1 MNGFALDFRT
11 ALRSL
16 RRSPTFTVTAVLI
29 LGLGIGMSVAM
40 WTVFQAVLLRPIPV
54 QSPGRIVLPRALN
67 REGSDVAL
75 TQGEVDQIRHASR
88 TMRDIAAFEHFGAYQ
103 FPKLDGD
110 RPLPLAGTQVDGR
123 FFDVLG
129 VHPVLGRL
137 LRPDDDSMSRV
148 MVLSY
153 GAWQRYFDG
162 DPSVI
167 GRRFRQPQLGVT
179 YAIVGV
185 APAGIDYPAGTD
197 YWEPLAY
204 PGLLD
209 DVIAR
214 LAPNVSLAAARNEF
228 LNLNKELDRQRP
240 SPYNVSGADIRTFD
254 TAVVGNV
261 RPVLVLLIAAV
272 GLLLLIA
279 CVNIGNLLLLRATV
293 RSHEFD
299 VRRALGATYG
309 DIVRHLLV
317 ETSLLALGGGVLG
330 LVCAEVARR
339 VLIAAAPPALP
350 RLDAIRLTGVP
361 AGAAV
366 AIALL
371 SMALCGI
378 LPAVTA
384 VRRNPS
390 LPIRLDARSGS
401 AGRQRR
407 NVRRILVGAQVA
419 LAVILLS
426 GAGLLARSLRQLE
439 SLDLGFRADHLSVIS
454 VSWPLNK
461 YDDEPKLITLVDA
474 LGPRIRAIPGVS
486 ALTPIVI
493 PPFYGPNFW
502 ASVWQADW
510 QSGAQAAQNP
520 VIAADEGGPDYFRA
534 FGIPILR
541 GRGFLDSDGPNS
553 QQVVVVSQSV
563 ARRFWPGQNAL
574 GKRIRFAGDSLPW
587 MTVVGVVGE
596 SRFRALRDATPMVY
610 LPYRQSGWNGFFA
623 VRTTGDVERLVPAI
637 RRAINEYDPAVTVTA
652 VRTVDDYLAG
662 PLAQP
667 RLSALLLSGF
677 GLVALL
683 LAAIGLYGIMATV
696 VREQTRELGVR
707 MALGAAPGRIRRDVL
722 GRALTV
728 SVVGAVAGLAASV
741 IAARFIGSLLYE
753 VSPTDPVALSGA
765 CVLLLAVALLAA
777 YVPAHR
783 ATRIEPASAL
793 RAD

>member
-1 MNGFALDFRT
+1 MDGFGLDFRT

-40 WTVFQAVLLRPIPV
+40 WTVFHAVLLRPIPV
-54 QSPGRIVLPRALN
+54 RGPDRIVLPRALN

-75 TQGEVDQIRHASR
+75 SQGEVDQVRHASR
-88 TMRDIAAFEHFGAYQ
+88 TMQEIAGFEHFGAYQ

-123 FFDVLG
+123 FFGILG

-137 LRPDDDSMSRV
+137 LRPDDDSTSHV

-153 GAWQRYFDG
+153 GAWQRYFHG

-167 GRRFRQPQLGVT
+167 GRRFRQPGLNVT
-179 YAIVGV
+179 YAVVGV
-185 APAGIDYPAGTD
+185 APAGIDFPAGTD

-204 PGLLD
+204 PGILD
-209 DVIAR
+209 DIIAR
-214 LAPNVSLAAARNEF
+214 LAPNVS
-228 LNLNKELDRQRP
+228 
-240 SPYNVSGADIRTFD
+240 I
-254 TAVVGNV
+254 
-261 RPVLVLLIAAV
+261 
-272 GLLLLIA
+272 
-279 CVNIGNLLLLRATV
+279 
-293 RSHEFD
+293 
-299 VRRALGATYG
+299 
-309 DIVRHLLV
+309 
-317 ETSLLALGGGVLG
+317 
-330 LVCAEVARR
+330 
-339 VLIAAAPPALP
+339 
-350 RLDAIRLTGVP
+350 
-361 AGAAV
+361 GAAI
-366 AIALL
+366 ATALL
-371 SMALCGI
+371 STAVCGI

-384 VRRNPS
+384 VGRNPAS
-390 LPIRLDARSGS
+390 PLRLDARSGS
-401 AGRQRR
+401 AGRRR
-407 NVRRILVGAQVA
+407 GNVRQILVGSQIA
-419 LAVILLS
+419 LAVVLLS
-426 GAGLLARSLRQLE
+426 GAGLLTRSLQQLE

-454 VSWPLNK
+454 LSWPLNK
-461 YDDEPKLITLVDA
+461 YHDDTKLIALVDA
-474 LGPRIRAIPGVS
+474 LGPRIGAIPGVS
-486 ALTPIVI
+486 ALTPIVL

-510 QSGAQAAQNP
+510 QSPVQAAQNP
-520 VIAADEGGPDYFRA
+520 VIARDEGGTDYFRT

-541 GRGFLDSDGPNS
+541 GRGFLDSDGPTS
-553 QQVVVVSQSV
+553 PQVAVISQSV
-563 ARRFWPGQNAL
+563 ARRYWPGQDAL
-574 GKRIRFAGDSLPW
+574 GKRIRITGDSEPW
-587 MTVVGVVGE
+587 LTVVGVTGE

-610 LPYRQSGWNGFFA
+610 LPYRQWGWNGFFA
-623 VRTTGDVERLVPAI
+623 VRTTGNVEGLVPAI
-637 RRAINEYDPAVTVTA
+637 RRAINEYDPAVA
-652 VRTVDDYLAG
+652 LWRVRTVDDYLAG

-707 MALGAAPGRIRRDVL
+707 MALGAAPERIRREVL
-722 GRALTV
+722 GRALAV
-728 SVVGAVAGLAASV
+728 SVAGSVVSIVGSV
-741 IAARFIGSLLYE
+741 IAARFIASLLYE

>member
-1 MNGFALDFRT
+1 MNGLAFDLRT

-16 RRSPTFTVTAVLI
+16 RRSPTFTVTSVLI

-40 WTVFQAVLLRPIPV
+40 WTVFHAVLLRPIPV
-54 QSPGRIVLPRALN
+54 LSPDRIVLPRALN

-75 TQGEVDQIRHASR
+75 TQGEVDQFRHASR
-88 TMRDIAAFEHFGAYQ
+88 TMQDIAGFEHFGAYQ

-123 FFDVLG
+123 FFDILG

-137 LRPDDDSMSRV
+137 LRPDDDSMSYV

-153 GAWQRYFDG
+153 GAWQRYFHG

-214 LAPNVSLAAARNEF
+214 LAPNVSLGAARSEF
-228 LNLNKELDRQRP
+228 LSLNKEIDRQRP
-240 SPYNVSGADIRTFD
+240 APYNVSAADIRTFD

-279 CVNIGNLLLLRATV
+279 CVNIGNLLLLRAAT

-309 DIVRHLLV
+309 DVVRLLLV
-317 ETSLLALGGGVLG
+317 ETSLVALGGGVLG

-339 VLIAAAPPALP
+339 LLIAAAPPALP

-361 AGAAV
+361 VGAAI

-378 LPAVTA
+378 APALTA
-384 VRRNPS
+384 VRRNPAS
-390 LPIRLDARSGS
+390 PIRLDARSGS

-407 NVRRILVGAQVA
+407 NVRQILVGSQVA
-419 LAVILLS
+419 LALILLS
-426 GAGLLARSLRQLE
+426 GAGLLTRSLRQLE
-439 SLDLGFRADHLSVIS
+439 SLDLGFQADHLSVIS
-454 VSWPLNK
+454 LSWPLNK
-461 YDDEPKLITLVDA
+461 YNDHAQIVALVDA
-474 LGPRIRAIPGVS
+474 LGRRIRAIPGVS

-502 ASVWQADW
+502 ALVWQADW
-510 QSGAQAAQNP
+510 QSPVQAASNP
-520 VIAADEGGPDYFRA
+520 VIPLDKGGPDYFRT

-541 GRGFLDSDGPNS
+541 GRGFLDSDRLNS
-553 QQVVVVSQSV
+553 QWVAVVSQSV
-563 ARRFWPGQNAL
+563 ASRYWPGQDPL
-574 GKRIRFAGDSLPW
+574 GKRIRVVGDSQPW
-587 MTVVGVVGE
+587 MTVVGIAGE

-610 LPYRQSGWNGFFA
+610 LPYQQTGWNGFFA

-637 RRAINEYDPAVTVTA
+637 RRAINDYDPAVA
-652 VRTVDDYLAG
+652 LWRVRTVDDYLAG

-707 MALGAAPGRIRRDVL
+707 MALGAAPGRIRREVL

-728 SVVGAVAGLAASV
+728 SAAGAVAGLVGSV
-741 IAARFIGSLLYE
+741 VAARLIASQLFE
-753 VSPTDPVALSGA
+753 VSPTDPLALSGA
-765 CVLLLAVALLAA
+765 CLLLLAVALLAA
-777 YVPAHR
+777 YLPAHR